1 MDRLWGWLV
10 GVVKLRSIVKPNLS
24 VSTKISCAHM
34 IKVQGGLTASHHTY
48 IDALSKEGV
57 TFGQNVS
64 LGKYTRIECTNEF
77 SDLGKGFKAGDNVSL
92 GSDCFFGSAGGIEI
106 GNYVIFGN
114 YVSLHS
120 ENHNFS
126 DVNILMWCQGVSR
139 QGIKIGDDCWI
150 GAKVTILDGVNVG
163 KGCILAAVSVL
174 TKGDYPDYYIIA
186 GVPAR
191 VIRRR
196 V

>member
-1 MDRLWGWLV
+1 M
-10 GVVKLRSIVKPNLS
+10 KLRRIVKPNLS

-64 LGKYTRIECTNEF
+64 LGKYTRIECTNVF

-106 GNYVIFGN
+106 GN